1 MSGNITFQNISQT
14 ILDTLDRMHHICLG
28 FALLLIFLSIYRNFQ
43 QFGEFLGLKY
53 LAGVL
58 LAVILAAV
66 FPAMADR
73 LFKGMLSWGTD
84 AGRRVEEAVR
94 VMLNVEVDGSWY
106 EAVVI
111 GTANLV
117 YRGGIWIGKSLRDLM
132 ILVICGLFLILKT
145 VSPIF
150 IAMLTVPETKSVG
163 INFLTI
169 TFGFVMAPLCMIF
182 GDLAMV
188 WTVCQLWEHTG
199 MAAAAAGA
207 VGASGSASAG
217 LALLASSPPGVIMV
231 AAGAVGALVAFACVF
246 VLLCVVM
253 YAGIPW
259 ACIALFR
266 GGGLGNALAMSLN
279 TASNVMALSRAGLK
293 TSRGLGGNISDMLR
307 RGSGKDGSSG
317 NSAGGGPK

>member
-58 LAVILAAV
+58 LAMILAAV

-188 WTVCQLWEHTG
+188 WTC
-199 MAAAAAGA
+199 
-207 VGASGSASAG
+207 
-217 LALLASSPPGVIMV
+217 LLYTSSEPTR
-231 AAGAVGALVAFACVF
+231 
-246 VLLCVVM
+246 LL
-253 YAGIPW
+253 P
-259 ACIALFR
+259 
-266 GGGLGNALAMSLN
+266 
-279 TASNVMALSRAGLK
+279 
-293 TSRGLGGNISDMLR
+293 ISHRD
-307 RGSGKDGSSG
+307 
-317 NSAGGGPK
+317 